1 MSASAWLWNI
11 TCQRTHSVRVLRR
24 VSFRNIKP
32 KFACF
37 YRFLNF
43 LSLHYE
49 FKRAGWISVS
59 SVFFIG
65 TKSVKDLDRI
75 LHVNKLWTNLYFL
88 LFFKILFL
96 SVHLQPSASRK
107 ERHQEHSWLF
117 LTMNWQSVT
126 ALFPLPILNWWRQW
140 GDAGARKWKGQW
152 VRT

>member
-49 FKRAGWISVS
+49 FKRAGGISVS

-126 ALFPLPILNWWRQW
+126 ALFPLPILNWWRQG